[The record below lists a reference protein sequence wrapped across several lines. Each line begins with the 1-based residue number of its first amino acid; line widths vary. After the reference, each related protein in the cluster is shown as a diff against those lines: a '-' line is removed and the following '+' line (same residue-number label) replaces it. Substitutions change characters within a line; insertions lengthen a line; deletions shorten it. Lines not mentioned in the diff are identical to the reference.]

1 MRQRHAGTIVWVAG
15 WSALQLALLARDLA
29 RERSPSSAPSPPGP
43 ELALADAPWRMS
55 ARELRVLPGIGERL
69 ALAIADARRGRRA
82 RGACPDWE
90 DVPGIGP
97 RTAAGIRAW
106 LAAHARP
113 TELCA
118 ARAP

>member
-1 MRQRHAGTIVWVAG
+1 MQRSSAGTMVWIAG
-15 WSALQLALLARDLA
+15 WSMLQVALLARDLA
-29 RERSPSSAPSPPGP
+29 DERSPPAAPGP
-43 ELALADAPWRMS
+43 AAFELADAPWRMS

-69 ALAIADARRGRRA
+69 ALAIADARRGR
-82 RGACPDWE
+82 GTCPDWQ

-118 ARAP
+118 ARAR